1 MPHFAKL
8 DDNNVVTQVIVIDN
22 NDCDGGDFTA
32 SETAGQTFIASIGLD
47 GTWKQTSYNANFR
60 SRFAGLNYTYNETDD
75 AFVRP
80 QPYPSWTYNS
90 ETTDWDAP
98 VAYPDDGTLYK
109 WNEDDQ
115 AWEPSP
121 DT

>member
-1 MPHFAKL
+1 MAHFAKL

-22 NDCDGGDFTA
+22 NDCDGGDFPA
-32 SETAGQTFIASIGLD
+32 SEAAGQTFIASIGLD

-80 QPYPSWTYNS
+80 QPYTSWTYNS